1 MEKLMFALVGL
12 FFLFSSPDAAATIS
26 TVPVDKYCYMLI
38 ESPQNHSFCR
48 QSYNYDSID
57 VYFKD
62 FNGKDVKAVVKR
74 QFRKTAPTVLINTQ
88 YSFEGIC
95 AAGANCNLSF
105 FAQDT
110 LMAFRRAVINKAF
123 YTYIDD
129 DVTPCIPGTICVE
142 PQSADLAF
150 QAQAA
155 AAGKVVQAIK
165 NAQTIAQTAESAVNA
180 ASTAM
185 DMKNTIGGAINQ
197 PIMYTPMYGT
207 DGALIGYC
215 MINAQLGCQSVLKVV
230 SDSTYY
236 HESILTTPADLQGN
250 GIAHAL
256 DNWMMTNRPQLS
268 CLVSQTTST
277 LSNGSRVV
285 TTIRTCSVH

>member
-1 MEKLMFALVGL
+1 MEKLMFALVSL
-12 FFLFSSPDAAATIS
+12 FLLFSSPDAAATIS

-74 QFRKTAPTVLINTQ
+74 QFRKTAPTVLINAQ

-95 AAGANCNLSF
+95 AAGANCNLSL

-110 LMAFRRAVINKAF
+110 LMAFRRAVVDKAF

-129 DVTPCIPGTICVE
+129 DVKPCIPGTICVE
-142 PQSADLAF
+142 PQSGGLDF

-155 AAGKVVQAIK
+155 AAGKITQMILNGQA
-165 NAQTIAQTAESAVNA
+165 IAQTAESAMNA
-180 ASTAM
+180 ASTVM
-185 DMKNTIGGAINQ
+185 EMKNTTSGAINQ
-197 PIMYTPMYGT
+197 PIIYTAVFGT
-207 DGALIGYC
+207 NGALIGYC
-215 MINAQLGCQSVLKVV
+215 MIDAQLGCQSKLDVA
-230 SDSTYY
+230 SDSPTY

-250 GIAHAL
+250 GIAHAFE
-256 DNWMMTNRPQLS
+256 NWLMSNRPQLQ
-268 CLVSQTTST
+268 CQMQQSQST
-277 LSNGSRVV
+277 LANGSVVV
-285 TTIRTCSVH
+285 TRFRVCSVH

>member
-1 MEKLMFALVGL
+1 MEKLMFALVSL
-12 FFLFSSPDAAATIS
+12 FLLFSSPDAAATIS

-38 ESPQNHSFCR
+38 ENPQNHSFCR

-95 AAGANCNLSF
+95 AAGANCNLSLF
-105 FAQDT
+105 GQDT
-110 LMAFRRAVINKAF
+110 LMAFRRAVVNKAF

-129 DVTPCIPGTICVE
+129 DGKPCIPGTICVE
-142 PQSADLAF
+142 PQSGGLDF
-150 QAQAA
+150 QVQGA

-250 GIAHAL
+250 GIAHAF
-256 DNWMMTNRPQLS
+256 DNWLMFNRPQLQ
-268 CLVSQTTST
+268 CQMQQSQST
-277 LSNGSRVV
+277 LANGSVVITRFRV
-285 TTIRTCSVH
+285 CSVH